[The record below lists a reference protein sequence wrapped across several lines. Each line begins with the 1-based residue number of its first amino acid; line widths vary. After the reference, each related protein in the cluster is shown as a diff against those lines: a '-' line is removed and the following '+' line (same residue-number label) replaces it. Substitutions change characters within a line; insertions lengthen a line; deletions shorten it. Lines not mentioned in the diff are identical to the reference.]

1 MPPTLSW
8 HSYGHMVAGSITF
21 IALIAACYVLVRH
34 FRSAGNRGWAV
45 AAGVAGSALL
55 VGNGW
60 AVSGGQAGSLTLA
73 IGAITAMLFISA
85 TAARYRGS
93 R

>member
-1 MPPTLSW
+1 
-8 HSYGHMVAGSITF
+8 
-21 IALIAACYVLVRH
+21 VLARH
-34 FRSAGNRGWAV
+34 FRSAGNRGRAV
-45 AAGVAGSALL
+45 AARVAGTALL

-60 AVSGGQAGSLTLA
+60 AASGGRAGSLTLA

-85 TAARYRGS
+85 TAARYRRG